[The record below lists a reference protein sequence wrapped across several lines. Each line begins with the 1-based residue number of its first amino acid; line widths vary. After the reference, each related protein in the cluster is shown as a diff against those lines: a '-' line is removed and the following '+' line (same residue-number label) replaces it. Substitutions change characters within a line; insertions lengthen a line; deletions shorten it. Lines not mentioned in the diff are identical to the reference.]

1 MSFDLSPV
9 KPPCRGCTRRSM
21 KCHSSCKDY
30 KEFRIQNDAWLSQK
44 QEKYM
49 IAEVLHKNKLNRF
62 DSMRNYG
69 AKYKHGKRAK

>member
-9 KPPCRGCTRRSM
+9 KPPCRGCTKRSM

-30 KEFRIQNDAWLSQK
+30 KEFRRLNDKWLTQK

-49 IAEVLHKNKLNRF
+49 IAEVLHNNKLNRF
-62 DSMRNYG
+62 ASMKTSG